1 MPASVGKALRGSEAG
16 AMPGAIED
24 LPARDIIEK
33 GSSLMRSVLV
43 RCRSVARH
51 AWRLVAI
58 AAGCGVITVLAVG
71 QLGISPAAAQPVL
84 LGLDV
89 SGHQPSI
96 NWSAVASAGAQFAYV
111 KATEGTG
118 FVNPDFAAQ
127 YDGAYQAGLI
137 RGAYHFA
144 LPNDSSGAAQASYFV
159 ANGGG
164 WSADGRTLPGALDIE
179 YNPYG
184 AECYG
189 LSQSAMVSW
198 ITSFNDTYET
208 LTSVWPVIYTTTAW
222 WAKCTGNYGGFAG
235 EDPLWIAS
243 YDGGAGALPAGWSTY
258 TFWQYAS
265 AGTLPGDQDT
275 FNGSNSQLLEIA
287 YG

>member
-1 MPASVGKALRGSEAG
+1 MQCRTAAQS
-16 AMPGAIED
+16 
-24 LPARDIIEK
+24 AR
-33 GSSLMRSVLV
+33 RV
-43 RCRSVARH
+43 
-51 AWRLVAI
+51 VAI
-58 AAGCGVITVLAVG
+58 AASCGIIAALAAG
-71 QLGISPAAAQPVL
+71 QLGVSPAAAQPAV

-96 NWSAVASAGAQFAYV
+96 DWSAVASAGAQFAYV
-111 KATEGTG
+111 KASEGTW

-144 LPNDSSGAAQASYFV
+144 LPGTSSGAAQASYFV

-164 WSADGRTLPGALDIE
+164 WTADGRTLPGALDIE

-189 LSQSAMVSW
+189 LSQTAMVSW
-198 ITSFNDTYET
+198 IASFTDTYQA
-208 LTSVWPVIYTTTAW
+208 LTSVWPVIYTSTAW
-222 WAKCTGNYGGFAG
+222 WAKCTGNYAGFAG
-235 EDPLWIAS
+235 QDPLWIAS
-243 YDGGAGALPAGWSTY
+243 YQTTAGTLPAGWSTY

-265 AGTLPGDQDT
+265 VGAFPGDQDT
-275 FNGSNSQLLEIA
+275 FNGSSSQLLQVA
-287 YG
+287 SG